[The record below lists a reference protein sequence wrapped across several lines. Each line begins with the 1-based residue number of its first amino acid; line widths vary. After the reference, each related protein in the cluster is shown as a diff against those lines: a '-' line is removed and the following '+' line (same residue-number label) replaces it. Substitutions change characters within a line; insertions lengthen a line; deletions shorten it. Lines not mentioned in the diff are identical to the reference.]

1 MHLKV
6 KIPTKLTARQKEL
19 IEEFSKESGLSKEKT
34 GSDGN
39 NQSNFNLQDAWKRVK
54 DFLHRDA
61 KTGGAGNANSA
72 ESTGKGSDKDK
83 DKESIKAKS

>member
-1 MHLKV
+1 M

-19 IEEFSKESGLSKEKT
+19 IEEFSKESGLSKEKA

-39 NQSNFNLQDAWKRVK
+39 NNSNFNLHDAWKRVK

-61 KTGGAGNANSA
+61 PKTGGASNANST
-72 ESTGKGSDKDK
+72 ETTGKGSDKEK
-83 DKESIKAKS
+83 DKESMKAKS